1 MGIITRAKL
10 LDSAV
15 SSAKISDD
23 TVVPADIDETRAYNW
38 SNTSSTYTGTRA
50 DIATANVNTFSGTT
64 ISATTIGVKTVG
76 GANQFSGSSSFHSGE
91 TSTVVPNTAVTDSC
105 QIFYGFDTNTHES
118 GTTIAFYTSAR
129 SAGTSFTISASSA
142 PSSDIVINY
151 LIIQ

>member
-23 TVVPADIDETRAYNW
+23 TVVPADIDETKAYNW

-50 DIATANVNTFSGTT
+50 DIATANVNALSGTAIT
-64 ISATTIGVKTVG
+64 ATTIGVKTVG
-76 GANQFSGSSSFHSGE
+76 GANQFSGSISFPSGE

-105 QIFYGFDTNTHES
+105 QIFYGFDTNPTVD
-118 GTTIAFYTSAR
+118 FYTSAR